1 MERGGSENWR
11 VRSIDLMSRDV
22 DIVPFRP
29 LELTPWRPRHR
40 ETLEVETVSM
50 TRVSVTRARRV
61 EGGRADAGY
70 GSAQD
75 VEQEYTSREP
85 SRSERRGDAAEGYL
99 EVAPKV
105 VAEKVVEHEGGRF
118 EHQAMT
124 PLPTEGFLSLW
135 ANRSMASEPPQRRA
149 AAAFR
154 AYDRLG

>member
-1 MERGGSENWR
+1 
-11 VRSIDLMSRDV
+11 MSRDV

-29 LELTPWRPRHR
+29 LDLTPWRPRPR

-61 EGGRADAGY
+61 EGGRGDAGY
-70 GSAQD
+70 GRAAD
-75 VEQEYTSREP
+75 VEHEFTSHEP
-85 SRSERRGDAAEGYL
+85 SRSERRGDAADGYL
-99 EVAPKV
+99 EAAPKV
-105 VAEKVVEHEGGRF
+105 VAEKVVEADARF

-135 ANRSMASEPPQRRA
+135 ANRSMASEPPPRRA

-154 AYDRLG
+154 AYDRMS